1 MESPDTVTVLLFATV
16 LVVNAPEADPVS
28 IFTVSPEITPFRPAE
43 PKFKVA
49 LRSWLYSLFSAVIFV
64 AVSCLAVIFAVVL

>member
-16 LVVNAPEADPVS
+16 LVAKAPVADDV
-28 IFTVSPEITPFRPAE
+28 TMLTMSPAITPFRPAE

-49 LRSWLYSLFSAVIFV
+49 LRSWLYSLFSAVILV
-64 AVSCLAVIFAVVL
+64 AVNCLAVIFAVVV